1 MIGFPRTLTVLI
13 ALLATMG
20 LLALAGCGGDDDDTS
35 TDPPTSEATQGD
47 EAPDTTEGAVP
58 DNLDELAEA
67 TVDALI
73 AQNDGEQFRQICDSF
88 DEIGTEAAFE
98 LFKQGT
104 GGTGAIVT
112 EAAFEAIEARC

>member
-1 MIGFPRTLTVLI
+1 MIRFPRTLTVLI

-104 GGTGAIVT
+104 GGTGTIVT